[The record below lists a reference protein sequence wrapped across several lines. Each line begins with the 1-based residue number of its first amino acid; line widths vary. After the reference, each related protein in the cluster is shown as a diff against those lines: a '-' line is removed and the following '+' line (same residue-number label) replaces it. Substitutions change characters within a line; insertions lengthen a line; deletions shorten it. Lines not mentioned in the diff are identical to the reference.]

1 MNFNNIKSQTAITY
15 QDDQAY
21 IFVSIFDLGFI
32 KLPRSMLL
40 PDKYYLGDKL
50 STYLNKSKIVGS
62 HANTASH
69 IHTFFKA
76 YKLFVF

>member
-1 MNFNNIKSQTAITY
+1 MNFNNTKNQTAITY
-15 QDDQAY
+15 QDDQVY
-21 IFVSIFDLGFI
+21 VFVSIFDLGFI
-32 KLPRSMLL
+32 KLPLCMLL
-40 PDKYYLGDKL
+40 PDKYYLGGKL

-69 IHTFFKA
+69 IHTFSKA